1 MRFEGK
7 SSSFLKENFGV
18 ANRDYI
24 HTAVCVSKQQN
35 KYLLNL
41 TTKTNVQNIFKI
53 SIHIIET

>member
-41 TTKTNVQNIFKI
+41 TTKTNVQNIFKN
-53 SIHIIET
+53 SG